1 MAGFPSTVSQ
11 FWGEEIS
18 ESKPAEYA
26 PDPEG
31 DLTLQITGISFAD
44 GNANKG
50 ETYIVSMSADDSP
63 PYTIAILRPGKTDQV
78 QVDVLLGSGN
88 EKVEFFV
95 KGGKAKIHLTGFEIL
110 EDNGDDDFDEENQLG
125 GLDEDDDDD
134 DDDDDDLAEEDDE
147 PPFKLIYCDVCGLPP
162 EYCEYGDNYEK
173 CVPWIKE
180 NCPHL
185 LKECIS
191 VDTKKKNKRGG
202 GVLKKK
208 ELSEDKIRLIV
219 YTETRS
225 RKKTVTVV
233 DGLETFGI
241 KLKDAAKIFG
251 RKFASSSS
259 VKDKDTGG
267 SEVVIQGDVIFD
279 LPDLLQ
285 SEFKIPQSKLFTK
298 EGGKIV
304 PLR

>member
-134 DDDDDDLAEEDDE
+134 DEVGIGMYI
-147 PPFKLIYCDVCGLPP
+147 LIAFAALVVVVMYSWMGWTL
-162 EYCEYGDNYEK
+162 YQG
-173 CVPWIKE
+173 IKE
-180 NCPHL
+180 G
-185 LKECIS
+185 
-191 VDTKKKNKRGG
+191 KKQN
-202 GVLKKK
+202 
-208 ELSEDKIRLIV
+208 
-219 YTETRS
+219 
-225 RKKTVTVV
+225 
-233 DGLETFGI
+233 
-241 KLKDAAKIFG
+241 
-251 RKFASSSS
+251 
-259 VKDKDTGG
+259 
-267 SEVVIQGDVIFD
+267 
-279 LPDLLQ
+279 
-285 SEFKIPQSKLFTK
+285 
-298 EGGKIV
+298 
-304 PLR
+304 

>member
-1 MAGFPSTVSQ
+1 MASY
-11 FWGEEIS
+11 EETLAKIYEERLCNFYKKYD
-18 ESKPAEYA
+18 ESKLQQVPTLLTKYKGKEEQLLRAMVQKYG
-26 PDPEG
+26 PEP
-31 DLTLQITGISFAD
+31 T
-44 GNANKG
+44 
-50 ETYIVSMSADDSP
+50 P
-63 PYTIAILRPGKTDQV
+63 
-78 QVDVLLGSGN
+78 
-88 EKVEFFV
+88 
-95 KGGKAKIHLTGFEIL
+95 
-110 EDNGDDDFDEENQLG
+110 EELA
-125 GLDEDDDDD
+125 EDDDDEEDVEEATQVAGSKDEGVTEIKEELAEDD